1 MSPPRRRFGETWTY
15 ESIVGAIPGLSLP
28 PAVAVT
34 VQFALFEAGVLV
46 LAAVYDLPGAVLPGT
61 VAVGVAAVGSAFM
74 LDLGERTRR
83 LDLAGAY
90 DRLLF
95 GSRIEVVLT
104 LLAFSALLTYLFVAD
119 PRTAPVLLYDL
130 LGERPPLPAVYLTLL
145 VLWDVCYRI
154 GTGWWTAV
162 VACWRSLAGDFDART
177 AAELRRIDRR
187 TAGFAVVQLALVPF
201 VRGHPVLTVAL
212 VGHVVAVGA
221 VTGLST
227 LLLARKNGN

>member
-1 MSPPRRRFGETWTY
+1 MSRRFGETWTY

-28 PAVAVT
+28 PAVAVG
-34 VQFALFEAGVLV
+34 VQFVLFEALLLV
-46 LAAVYDLPGAVLPGT
+46 LAAVYGLWEAVLPGT

-74 LDLGERTRR
+74 LDLGRRTRQ
-83 LDLAGAY
+83 LDLAGVY

-119 PRTAPVLLYDL
+119 PRSSPGLLTDL
-130 LGERPPLPAVYLTLL
+130 LGERPPLPAVYLLLL

-162 VACWRSLAGDFDART
+162 VAFWRALEGDFTETTAR
-177 AAELRRIDRR
+177 ELRRIDRR
-187 TAGFAVVQLALVPF
+187 TLGFAVVQLALAPF
-201 VRGHPVLTVAL
+201 VRGHPVLFWAL
-212 VGHVVAVGA
+212 VGHVVAVGT
-221 VTGLST
+221 VTGAST
-227 LLLARKNGN
+227 LLLRRSGR